1 MKVLILGGTG
11 KISSPLTRMLL
22 DRGDD
27 VTLVNRGHRPNPFG
41 HRVRVITADRSDI
54 PAFEATVREAGTFD
68 VVVDMI
74 GFHPEEV
81 EATTRTLTGRC
92 GQYVF
97 CSTVDV
103 YQRPSPTYPY
113 REGDARRALS
123 RYGQDKIACEQVL
136 ERAHADGAFMVT
148 LLRPAHT
155 YDDTGFIHHALG
167 RSTSF
172 LDRIRRGKPV
182 IVHGDGQSLWVAA
195 KADDVATGF
204 VGAIGNARAHG
215 RSYNLAGEEWLTWDA
230 YHRLVADVLGAPPP
244 ELVHIPTDI
253 LVRIAPR
260 AGATC
265 AANFCFPNIHDVTA
279 ARRDL
284 GYRYTVPVRRGFA
297 SVVAHLDTHGAI
309 ADADAEP
316 WYDTII
322 DAWRTTSDDLVLR
335 LAALNA

>member
-11 KISSPLTRMLL
+11 KISTPLTHMLL
-22 DRGDD
+22 DLGED
-27 VTLVNRGHRPNPFG
+27 VTLVNRGQRPNPFG
-41 HRVRVITADRSDI
+41 QHVRVITADRSDI
-54 PAFEATVREAGTFD
+54 PTFEATVREAGSFD

-74 GFHPEEV
+74 GFHPAEV
-81 EATTRTLTGRC
+81 EATTRTLAGRC

-97 CSTVDV
+97 WSTVDV

-167 RSTSF
+167 RSTSL
-172 LDRIRRGKPV
+172 LDRMRRGMPV

-195 KADDVATGF
+195 HANDVATGF
-204 VGAIGNARAHG
+204 VGAIGNVRAYG
-215 RSYNLAGEEWLTWDA
+215 RTYNLAGEEWLTWDA
-230 YHRLVADVLGAPPP
+230 YHRIVADILGAPPP
-244 ELVHIPTDI
+244 NLVHIPTDL

-265 AANFCFPNIHDVTA
+265 DANFRFPNIHDLTA
-279 ARRDL
+279 ARTDL
-284 GYRYTVPVRRGFA
+284 GYRYTVSVRRGFA
-297 SVVAHLDTHGAI
+297 AMIAHLDAQGAI
-309 ADADAEP
+309 TDADTEP
-316 WYDTII
+316 WYDAII
-322 DAWRTTSDDLVLR
+322 SAWRAMSDELVARLTTLD
-335 LAALNA
+335 A

>member
-1 MKVLILGGTG
+1 MRILVLGGTG
-11 KISSPLTRMLL
+11 KISTPLTRMLL

-27 VTLVNRGHRPNPFG
+27 VTLVNRGQRPNPFG
-41 HRVRVITADRSDI
+41 SRVRVVTADRADI
-54 PAFEATVREAGTFD
+54 PAFEATVRRAGTFD
-68 VVVDMI
+68 AVVDMI

-81 EATTRTLTGRC
+81 EATARTFAGRC
-92 GQYVF
+92 AQYVF

-113 REGDARRALS
+113 REGDARMALS
-123 RYGQDKIACEQVL
+123 PYGRNKIACEQVL

-167 RSTSF
+167 RSTS
-172 LDRIRRGKPV
+172 LLNRMRRGKPV

-195 KADDVATGF
+195 HADDVAAGF
-204 VGAIGNARAHG
+204 VGAIGNARACG
-215 RSYNLAGEEWLTWDA
+215 RTYNLAGEEWLTWDA

-244 ELVHIPTDI
+244 DLVHIPTDL

-265 AANFCFPNIHDVTA
+265 AANFRYPNIHDVTA
-279 ARRDL
+279 AQADL
-284 GYRYTVPVRRGFA
+284 GYRYTIPVRRGFA
-297 SVVAHLDTHGAI
+297 AVVAHLDAHGGI
-309 ADADAEP
+309 TDADTEP
-316 WYDTII
+316 WYDAII
-322 DAWRTTSDDLVLR
+322 DAWRTMSDDLVTR
-335 LAALNA
+335 LASLEA